1 MIMKRIRLSSKA
13 AKSGFYEK
21 DPEMKMVDAEER
33 PKADALPKRRSTP
46 AAGCF
51 GYLRPSAKPLQCGK
65 VDPSIFA
72 ALFNKQV

>member
-1 MIMKRIRLSSKA
+1 
-13 AKSGFYEK
+13 
-21 DPEMKMVDAEER
+21 MKMVDAEER
-33 PKADALPKRRSTP
+33 PKADPPPERWPTP

>member
-1 MIMKRIRLSSKA
+1 
-13 AKSGFYEK
+13 
-21 DPEMKMVDAEER
+21 MVDAEER
-33 PKADALPKRRSTP
+33 PKADPPPERRPTP